1 MKDLRHDEFERLRQ
15 RAVEIG
21 NTGQGVD
28 YRELFD
34 FLSSEFP
41 VVRKTA
47 ASALGKYLMR
57 DLSISSLAKVSLISA
72 IGKETGEQ
80 TLFYMLKAVKLCAKK
95 FNRLDIDLL
104 SDIARNPTHKQY
116 VREAASE
123 AISAGDEKKLERRS
137 ILQHWC
143 TRCQRIVTPEESARG
158 IQKYGK
164 PYCRHCLEER
174 ILEDANFE
182 KDVEKAK
189 RLRTTDEVAVQSR
202 GEKRIGDWLAARNI
216 RYEYDERMIVAGD
229 RRIRPD
235 FYLPEFDLYIEYW
248 GMNTPEYIANM
259 QDKKVLYQRE
269 GMKLISLSYK
279 DLDRLE
285 ELLKEKLSRYIRL

>member
-1 MKDLRHDEFERLRQ
+1 MKDPQHDEFERLRQ
-15 RAVEIG
+15 RAVELG
-21 NTGQGVD
+21 NTGQGVE

-41 VVRKTA
+41 IVRKAA

-57 DLSISSLAKVSLISA
+57 DSSITSLAKVHLISA

-80 TLFYMLKAVKLCAKK
+80 TLFYMLKAVKQCAKT
-95 FNRLDIDLL
+95 FNRLDFDALA
-104 SDIARNPTHKQY
+104 DIARNPTHKQY

-123 AISAGDEKKLERRS
+123 ALSAGEQEKAERRS

-143 TRCQRIVTPEESARG
+143 TRCRRIVTPEESARG

-164 PYCRHCLEER
+164 PYCRHCLKER

-182 KDVEKAK
+182 KDIEKAK

-216 RYEYDERMIVAGD
+216 RYEYDERMTVAGD

-259 QDKKVLYQRE
+259 QEKKFLYQRE

-279 DLDRLE
+279 DFDRLE
-285 ELLKEKLSRYIRL
+285 ELLEEKLSRYIRL